1 MIGSRNYHPYLQLC
15 FDASSPK
22 SLPSILGSWEDY
34 GGNGANYYVLNNN
47 SVILRDTTT
56 GWVGRFPA
64 TVGSTGGY
72 SIMFDYWATSDGSSL
87 VMDNDGVNDN
97 TFNTTLT
104 ANIAKQSYTGS
115 VSITATGLIQFYF
128 RRNGGGNITVS
139 NVRFVKSDTYT
150 DIITGRDQNNIGDP
164 AWANNQGFLTISI
177 VLQWYQAYTGY
188 ALHPISKFN
197 ATLQNASMT
206 LYTFGNYQGNGADGS
221 WQFIAGN
228 TGWSGLGSGGSMTFN
243 QRHHIVL
250 QYDMNSGS
258 QVWYNGAKNGGR
270 GAGGI
275 LGSSRQAATGALGFS
290 GASLFGNGQCKMYH
304 LSWWNRELPD
314 DEIVNQYNW
323 LKKTYGVV

>member
-1 MIGSRNYHPYLQLC
+1 
-15 FDASSPK
+15 
-22 SLPSILGSWEDY
+22 
-34 GGNGANYYVLNNN
+34 
-47 SVILRDTTT
+47 
-56 GWVGRFPA
+56 
-64 TVGSTGGY
+64 
-72 SIMFDYWATSDGSSL
+72 MFDYWATSDGSSL

-177 VLQWYQAYTGY
+177 VLERYQNLTGY
-188 ALHPISKFN
+188 ATHPISKFN
-197 ATLQNASMT
+197 NTLQNASMT
-206 LYTFGNYQGNGADGS
+206 LYHFGSTGGEGNWS
-221 WQFIAGN
+221 FIAGN
-228 TGWSGLGSGGSMTFN
+228 TTWTGLGSGGTLTFGAR
-243 QRHHIVL
+243 QHIVL
-250 QYDMNSGS
+250 QYDMNTGS
-258 QVWYNGAKNGGR
+258 QTWFNGAKNGGR

-275 LGSSRQAATGALGFS
+275 LGSSRQSTTGALGFE
-290 GASLFGNGQCKMYH
+290 GASLFGNGHERMYH